1 MRRAHID
8 AAEALRRHT
17 CLGRT
22 LHHDTI
28 ELTVSVE
35 IGSIQTA
42 IVALQRGQD
51 RLRRDAGLLTL
62 GHIDVNHVLRIVRVV
77 RSLGCLDLRTLV
89 QLGQILLGD
98 FEESVQT
105 TTRTVLHDERHTAV
119 GREAGNHRRCEGQ
132 HLSVLD
138 GCRLLV
144 DESEHRVSIVRI
156 DEETVETVAL
166 PESGEF
172 PPESLLAL
180 GEGLQLDDEGSL
192 V

>member
-1 MRRAHID
+1 M
-8 AAEALRRHT
+8 
-17 CLGRT
+17 
-22 LHHDTI
+22 
-28 ELTVSVE
+28 
-35 IGSIQTA
+35 Q
-42 IVALQRGQD
+42 
-51 RLRRDAGLLTL
+51 
-62 GHIDVNHVLRIVRVV
+62 HVLRIVGVV
-77 RSLGCLDLRTLV
+77 RGLRHLELRTFV
-89 QLGQILLGD
+89 QLGNIVFDDVIETG
-98 FEESVQT
+98 QT